1 MGQFRKVKGRMRE
14 KGLTQAMVAKWLG
27 LSAQAF
33 SNKINGKT
41 DFKLSELEALC
52 KILEISDPSA
62 YFFTV

>member
-14 KGLTQAMVAKWLG
+14 KGLTQAIVAKQLG

-62 YFFTV
+62 YFFTA